1 MNLTQIAQS
10 IKDARE
16 NIFLIYAFNGT
27 GKTRLCRT
35 YKDITKDANG
45 NHTGV
50 YYNAFSEDLFH
61 WHNDEENDNEQI
73 RLEVVHSSLSPLHQY
88 FGDETP
94 IKERLRMYQPT
105 YDFRFKYINDNPQD
119 GIEYIWFFKEEDRD
133 TWIKISR
140 GEERIFIWCF
150 FLALF
155 NIEDFQDAHKEY
167 IFIDDPVSS
176 LDDTN
181 IYLTAMTL
189 FELMEKSVAN
199 DKKLIISTH
208 HIGLFSILM
217 DWLKKGENAT
227 KFKERVIKRR
237 ELEQEGERVVREE
250 VVENNKYL
258 IKILEKQDNNY
269 LLRGQN
275 SGAWLYHLLLI
286 QKLQQAVDNDELY
299 LYHFGMLR
307 QILEVI
313 ASFIG
318 AGRMGQV
325 LHDIG
330 EPDDTADKIN
340 ANSHRRVYDAEN
352 AKLIDDNKVV
362 FIRVLRNIITHY
374 NFQI

>member
-1 MNLTQIAQS
+1 
-10 IKDARE
+10 
-16 NIFLIYAFNGT
+16 
-27 GKTRLCRT
+27 
-35 YKDITKDANG
+35 
-45 NHTGV
+45 
-50 YYNAFSEDLFH
+50 
-61 WHNDEENDNEQI
+61 
-73 RLEVVHSSLSPLHQY
+73 
-88 FGDETP
+88 
-94 IKERLRMYQPT
+94 
-105 YDFRFKYINDNPQD
+105 
-119 GIEYIWFFKEEDRD
+119 
-133 TWIKISR
+133 
-140 GEERIFIWCF
+140 
-150 FLALF
+150 
-155 NIEDFQDAHKEY
+155 
-167 IFIDDPVSS
+167 
-176 LDDTN
+176 
-181 IYLTAMTL
+181 MTL

-352 AKLIDDNKVV
+352 AKLIDDNKIV
-362 FIRVLRNIITHY
+362 FLRVLRNIITHY